1 MPLDVTDATF
11 DAEVLQSDKTVIV
24 DFWAPWCGPCR
35 ILGPILDDIAND
47 FDTIKVVKVNVDDNE
62 EVASRYGILS
72 IPTLMRF
79 DDGKNTNKMIGVAP
93 RPRIESELGLNG

>member
-11 DAEVLQSDKTVIV
+11 DTEVLDADKTVIV

-35 ILGPILDDIAND
+35 LIGPILDEIATDND
-47 FDTIKVVKVNVDDNE
+47 HVKVVKVNVDDNQD
-62 EVASRYGILS
+62 VASRYGILS

-79 DDGKNTNKMIGVAP
+79 DSGEQTAKMIGVAP
-93 RPRIESELGLNG
+93 RPRIEKSLNLNG